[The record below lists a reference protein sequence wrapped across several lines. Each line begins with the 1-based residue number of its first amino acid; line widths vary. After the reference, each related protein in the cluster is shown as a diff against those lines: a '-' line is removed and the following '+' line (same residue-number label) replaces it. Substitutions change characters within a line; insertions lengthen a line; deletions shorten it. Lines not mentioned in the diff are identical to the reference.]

1 MLSLRN
7 YKNSSK
13 IKNSYIIIMAKRK
26 KNNMK
31 FKTKIG
37 GQAENTVMNDNS
49 PKIKDTIIK
58 FAEIWLQVFNNISIY
73 TLDKVKNRMAN
84 VSRSFGIDPDR
95 SLKDEFLRLGQTAE
109 QFNDVL
115 NSPEGKRALL
125 NLKNFFVK
133 ISTEVIIPSSKE
145 LAEGLIENVEPIIT
159 KGEHAVFALLS
170 ASPFGAVMDIP
181 RFLSE
186 SLGVA
191 EKSVTLVNNVLQIG
205 TDTVDKVN
213 DQKSNFDKVVSDFG
227 SIVDK
232 ANLKIS
238 SGLDN
243 VRDSVNKYGENIMN
257 ETTSTAQP
265 PIEIQSLKTRKR
277 GKSGGKLLKKLK
289 RDAKMIGGRIIK
301 SQTEFLRS
309 NVKGSQY
316 KTKRRQLN
324 RKPKSRRR

>member
-1 MLSLRN
+1 
-7 YKNSSK
+7 
-13 IKNSYIIIMAKRK
+13 MAKRK

-37 GQAENTVMNDNS
+37 GQPENIVMNDNS
-49 PKIKDTIIK
+49 PKIKDNIRK
-58 FAEIWLQVFNNISIY
+58 FAEIWLQVFNNMSIY
-73 TLDKVKNRMAN
+73 TLDKVKNRVAN
-84 VSRSFGIDPDR
+84 ISRSFGIDPDR
-95 SLKDEFLRLGQTAE
+95 SLKDEFLRLGQSAE

-115 NSPEGKRALL
+115 NSPEGEKALL
-125 NLKNFFVK
+125 NLKKFFGK

-170 ASPFGAVMDIP
+170 ASPFGAIIDIP

-191 EKSVTLVNNVLQIG
+191 EKSVTLANNVLQIG
-205 TDTVDKVN
+205 NETIDKVT
-213 DQKSNFDKVVSDFG
+213 DQKSNFDKVVSDFN

-243 VRDSVNKYGENIMN
+243 VRDSVNEYGENIMN
-257 ETTSTAQP
+257 ETTSPDIKTEP

-277 GKSGGKLLKKLK
+277 GRSGGKLLKELK
-289 RDAKMIGGRIIK
+289 RDAKMVGGRIIK

-316 KTKRRQLN
+316 KTKRRKLN
-324 RKPKSRRR
+324 RKTKSRRR

>member
-1 MLSLRN
+1 MKSIVSIFLFWGCLFCSLFLDF
-7 YKNSSK
+7 KNTFAQFDQMEHSS
-13 IKNSYIIIMAKRK
+13 IDENTKNLPLFYFKLT
-26 KNNMK
+26 KNRELTGYLHYENQDE
-31 FKTKIG
+31 TKI
-37 GQAENTVMNDNS
+37 T
-49 PKIKDTIIK
+49 
-58 FAEIWLQVFNNISIY
+58 
-73 TLDKVKNRMAN
+73 TLDNR
-84 VSRSFGIDPDR
+84 
-95 SLKDEFLRLGQTAE
+95 
-109 QFNDVL
+109 
-115 NSPEGKRALL
+115 
-125 NLKNFFVK
+125 
-133 ISTEVIIPSSKE
+133 EVIIPSSKE

-170 ASPFGAVMDIP
+170 ASPFGAIIDIP

-191 EKSVTLVNNVLQIG
+191 EKSVTLANNVLQIG
-205 TDTVDKVN
+205 NETIDKVT

-243 VRDSVNKYGENIMN
+243 VRDSVNEYGENIMN
-257 ETTSTAQP
+257 ETTSKEP

-277 GKSGGKLLKKLK
+277 GKSGGNLLKKLK
-289 RDAKMIGGRIIK
+289 RDAKMVGGRIIK

-316 KTKRRQLN
+316 KTKRRKLN
-324 RKPKSRRR
+324 RKTKSRRR

>member
-7 YKNSSK
+7 YKKSSK

-26 KNNMK
+26 KNKMK
-31 FKTKIG
+31 FKTQIG
-37 GQAENTVMNDNS
+37 GQPENTVVNVNDNS
-49 PKIKDTIIK
+49 PKIKDNIRK
-58 FAEIWLQVFNNISIY
+58 FAEIWLQVLNNMGIY
-73 TLDKVKNRMAN
+73 TLDKVKNRVAN
-84 VSRSFGIDPDR
+84 ISRSFGVDPDR
-95 SLKDEFLRLGQTAE
+95 SLKDEFLRLGQSAE

-115 NSPEGKRALL
+115 NSPEGERALL
-125 NLKNFFVK
+125 NLKNFFGK
-133 ISTEVIIPSSKE
+133 ISKEVIIPSSKE

-170 ASPFGAVMDIP
+170 ASPFGALIDIP

-191 EKSVTLVNNVLQIG
+191 EKSVTLANNVLDIG
-205 TDTVDKVN
+205 NETIDKVT
-213 DQKSNFDKVVSDFG
+213 DQKSNFDKVVSDFS

-257 ETTSTAQP
+257 ETTS

-277 GKSGGKLLKKLK
+277 GKSGGNLLKKLK
-289 RDAKMIGGRIIK
+289 RDAKMVGGRIIK
-301 SQTEFLRS
+301 SQSEFLRS
-309 NVKGSQY
+309 NVKCSQY
-316 KTKRRQLN
+316 KTKRRPLK